1 MTECEPLVPT
11 KVRAAP
17 WLTAGWVIAQ
27 SAFFQAAHSTISILS
42 SAAINFQHVIPRPE
56 ILLAE
61 RLSATRDHG
70 PTASTR

>member
-1 MTECEPLVPT
+1 MGHRTIGIFSSGVERVELN
-11 KVRAAP
+11 
-17 WLTAGWVIAQ
+17 
-27 SAFFQAAHSTISILS
+27 AAHSTISILS